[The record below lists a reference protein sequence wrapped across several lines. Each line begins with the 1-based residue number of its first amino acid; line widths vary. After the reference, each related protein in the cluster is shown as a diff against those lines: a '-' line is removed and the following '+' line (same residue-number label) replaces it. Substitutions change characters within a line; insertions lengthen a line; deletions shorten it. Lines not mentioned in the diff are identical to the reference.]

1 METLLINW
9 TESIF
14 SDQFIFMLFFNL
26 KENIIF
32 LNFIYEYLKRFHKFS
47 NMLLLSFVN
56 LCHNFCLLQFSSREF
71 IRKCIR
77 DNILC
82 ILKKIENKLL
92 KLLCRKFINY
102 MVQKKNDFNRNY
114 CKYKKLV
121 KNFNFW
127 FCTKEFL
134 IFFYYPI
141 KMRKF
146 NIELTRV
153 LISKQ
158 NGITKFK
165 SNANINYKYWFRS
178 TKRYLLE
185 IGKIF

>member
-1 METLLINW
+1 MEALLINW

-14 SDQFIFMLFFNL
+14 FDQFIFMLFFNL

-32 LNFIYEYLKRFHKFS
+32 LNFIYEYLKRSHKFS

-56 LCHNFCLLQFSSREF
+56 LFHNFCLLQISSREF

-77 DNILC
+77 DTILC
-82 ILKKIENKLL
+82 ILKKIENKIL
-92 KLLCRKFINY
+92 KLLCRNFINH
-102 MVQKKNDFNRNY
+102 MVRKKDDFNRNY
-114 CKYKKLV
+114 CKYKKLS

-127 FCTKEFL
+127 FYTKEFL

-146 NIELTRV
+146 NIELTPI

-158 NGITKFK
+158 NSITKFN
-165 SNANINYKYWFRS
+165 SNANINYKYWFRT
-178 TKRYLLE
+178 TKMYLLE